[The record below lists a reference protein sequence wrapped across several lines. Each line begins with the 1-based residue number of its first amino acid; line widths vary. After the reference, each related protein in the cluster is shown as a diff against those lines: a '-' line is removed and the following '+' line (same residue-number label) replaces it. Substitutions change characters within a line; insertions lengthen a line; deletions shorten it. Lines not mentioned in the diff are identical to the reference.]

1 MKPIDFDRL
10 FADYAHAWVHERMKV
25 EKDLDAIEAQM
36 PELYS
41 AWKDRP
47 QAFLDGAT
55 PAEYFARF
63 DSPEALIRLMEAYQ
77 TAGVAIPDL
86 LMERLND
93 MGQAAVQPL
102 TALAADENEDAAL
115 RMTALNL
122 LIELEAKEP
131 LELCLNLIDR
141 REPEDEL
148 ADVAAELV
156 SALGAVA
163 MPAMKERLEKASDAA
178 LDTYLDLLCN
188 FPGDERIYKL
198 TVERFLR
205 LADKRSLY
213 ANLLAKLGDERAL
226 EPLQR
231 VVWLSDLN
239 YLDYLE
245 VVNAI
250 EVLGGEPPAVE
261 RAFDGD
267 PAYESLKNMS

>member
-1 MKPIDFDRL
+1 MKPIDFDHL

-25 EKDLDAIEAQM
+25 EKDLDAIEAGM
-36 PELYS
+36 PDLYR
-41 AWKDRP
+41 AWLEQP

-55 PAEYFARF
+55 PKQYFAGF
-63 DSPEALIRLMEAYQ
+63 TTPEALIHLMEEYRA
-77 TAGVAIPDL
+77 AGVQIPDPL
-86 LMERLND
+86 LERLDD
-93 MGQAAVQPL
+93 MGQAAAAPL
-102 TALAADENEDAAL
+102 TALAADDGEDVSL

-122 LIELEAKEP
+122 LIELESPEP
-131 LELCLNLIDR
+131 LQLCLDLIGR
-141 REPEDEL
+141 REVEDEL
-148 ADVAAELV
+148 ADVAAEVL
-156 SALGAVA
+156 SALGETAV
-163 MPAMKERLEKASDAA
+163 PAIKERLDGASDAA

-198 TVERFLR
+198 TEKRFLR

-213 ANLLAKLGDERAL
+213 ANLLAKLGDARAL
-226 EPLQR
+226 EPLNR
-231 VVWLSDLN
+231 VAQLSDLN

-250 EVLGGEPPAVE
+250 EALGGEAPATE